1 MVNNHSNVIHYLAVG
16 GSRHFLPQPT
26 PFICKDNGPVFNSS
40 LVSSPGDQKGWL
52 SGLKG
57 KNLSYFRGKPY
68 QDSFQGQEGAPVTQT
83 Q

>member
-1 MVNNHSNVIHYLAVG
+1 MIHYLAVG
-16 GSRHFLPQPT
+16 GSGHFLPQPA
-26 PFICKDNGPVFNSS
+26 PFICKDNGHVFKSL
-40 LVSSPGDQKGWL
+40 LVSSQGDQKGWL

-57 KNLSYFRGKPY
+57 KNLPYFRGKRY